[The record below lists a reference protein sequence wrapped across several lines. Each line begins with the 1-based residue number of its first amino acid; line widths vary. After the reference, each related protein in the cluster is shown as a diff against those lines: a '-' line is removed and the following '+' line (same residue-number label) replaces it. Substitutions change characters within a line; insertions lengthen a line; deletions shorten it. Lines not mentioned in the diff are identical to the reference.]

1 MEMSKT
7 SLDGGEIMT
16 EVVEGWWEWWGGGKH
31 HIKHV
36 KTDLEK
42 SGVNKYHTPHTKQSG
57 ALLTNLQ
64 EPEDVAKVMWEK
76 MPPEKCKKLIDGET
90 KRLDAVIAAKGYW

>member
-1 MEMSKT
+1 MSKVGEN
-7 SLDGGEIMT
+7 GG
-16 EVVEGWWEWWGGGKH
+16 GGGKH